1 MFSELIAQ
9 RHGHGDQRGAEGPT
23 PLQPLQAH
31 LQNILLFHFAP
42 AHFHTAGGIVV
53 VVSDL
58 CSFVEE
64 VKPWTHMMEEGS
76 DMSIGKAKN
85 SVKDSA

>member
-9 RHGHGDQRGAEGPT
+9 RHGHGEQRGTEGPA
-23 PLQPLQAH
+23 PLQVH

-42 AHFHTAGGIVV
+42 AHFHTAGGFVV

-58 CSFVEE
+58 CWFVEE
-64 VKPWTHMMEEGS
+64 VKSWMHMMEDGADLS
-76 DMSIGKAKN
+76 VGKAKH

>member
-9 RHGHGDQRGAEGPT
+9 RHGHGDQRGAEGPA

-42 AHFHTAGGIVV
+42 AHFHTAGGFVV

-58 CSFVEE
+58 CWFVEE
-64 VKPWTHMMEEGS
+64 VKSWMHTMEDGADLS
-76 DMSIGKAKN
+76 VGKAKH